1 MKLFR
6 KFVWN
11 ETLLGAMT
19 VLMLLVPSYA
29 QQEIDPSWYDPW
41 AKPSPALAHPSQ
53 PRMAHPMNPQPISS
67 RASDQRKKQARKQA
81 PSAIARMQ
89 AAKVP
94 VLKP

>member
-6 KFVWN
+6 RFVLN

-29 QQEIDPSWYDPW
+29 QQETDPSWYDPW
-41 AKPSPALAHPSQ
+41 AKPSPAIARPWQ
-53 PRMAHPMNPQPISS
+53 PRTPHPMNQQPISS
-67 RASDQRKKQARKQA
+67 RASGRRKKQARKQA
-81 PSAIARMQ
+81 PRAIARMQ
-89 AAKVP
+89 PAKVP